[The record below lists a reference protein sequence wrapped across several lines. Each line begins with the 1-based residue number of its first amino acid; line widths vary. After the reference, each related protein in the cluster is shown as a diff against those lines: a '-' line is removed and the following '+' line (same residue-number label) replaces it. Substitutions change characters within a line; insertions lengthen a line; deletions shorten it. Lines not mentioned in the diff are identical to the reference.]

1 MSTIPS
7 TQTLMADYK
16 GQPLPEL
23 GTLIVLDG
31 LPVVDKA
38 HRPTLIRFLLRKL
51 DSPGPTDTRKV
62 YMPVDSQQRTIGSA
76 IIRYLD
82 ASQAEDTIT
91 RFNGSHLDSNHQMTL
106 EKIEVSERYR
116 HMQNMVTGIEQQ
128 LGLVFP
134 IDMETELFQEG

>member
-1 MSTIPS
+1 
-7 TQTLMADYK
+7 MADQE
-16 GQPLPEL
+16 GHPRPEL
-23 GTLIVLDG
+23 STLIVLNG
-31 LPVVDKA
+31 LPVVDQA
-38 HRPTLIRFLLRKL
+38 HRPALIRFLLRKL
-51 DSPGPTDTRKV
+51 DSPGPIDTRKV
-62 YMPVDSQQRTIGSA
+62 YMPMDSQQRTIGSA

-91 RFNGSHLDSNHQMTL
+91 RLNGSHLDSNHQMTL

-134 IDMETELFQEG
+134 LDMETELFQEG